1 MIYNYSMI
9 DLKPNHYVIRNGKL
23 QHKNNSELA
32 ETYRVIPYP
41 HTVRIGYNDYY
52 NNTLL

>member
-23 QHKNNSELA
+23 QQKNGEELA
-32 ETYRVIPYP
+32 
-41 HTVRIGYNDYY
+41 
-52 NNTLL
+52 